1 MPLAPSSGAKLYY
14 EETGAGEPLIFVH
27 EFGGDHRSWEH
38 QVRWFSRR
46 YRCITFNARGYP
58 PSDVPTDDALYG
70 QTHAADDIAA
80 VLRHLG
86 IAKAHVVGLSM
97 GAFAALHFG
106 LRHKAMAISLMLA
119 GGGSGAPRA
128 DRSAFATESET
139 RAQHFLERGSAAV
152 AEEMGHI
159 PTRITLKHKDP
170 RGWQEFV
177 RHLSDHDPHGSAMT
191 LRNYQAKRPSL
202 YDLESEIRTLDRPVL
217 VAVGDED
224 TPCLEASFWL
234 KRVLP
239 KAGLWVCPNTG
250 HCMNLEEP
258 AAFNRTLDE
267 FLAAVA
273 AGRWPP
279 R

>member
-1 MPLAPSSGAKLYY
+1 MPLALSSGAKLYC
-14 EETGAGEPLIFVH
+14 EETGSGPPLIFVH
-27 EFGGDHRSWEH
+27 EFGGDHRSWES

-58 PSDVPTDDALYG
+58 PSDVPTEDSLYG
-70 QTHAADDIAA
+70 QEHAADDIAA

-86 IAKAHVVGLSM
+86 IPRAHVVGLSM

-106 LRHKAMAISLMLA
+106 LRHKAMAGALVLA
-119 GGGSGAPRA
+119 GGGSGAPKG
-128 DRSAFATESET
+128 DRTAFARESDQ
-139 RAQHFLERGSAAV
+139 RAALFLEKGSAVV

-159 PTRITLKHKDP
+159 PTRITLKRKDP
-170 RGWQEFV
+170 RGWAEFV
-177 RHLSDHDPHGSAMT
+177 RQLGEHDARGSAMT

-202 YDLESEIRTLDRPVL
+202 YDLEAEIRTLDLPVL

-239 KAGLWVCPNTG
+239 RAGLWVCPNTG

-258 AAFNRTLDE
+258 TTFNAALDD
-267 FLAAVA
+267 FFAAVA
-273 AGRWPP
+273 SGRWPP
-279 R
+279 G

>member
-14 EETGAGEPLIFVH
+14 EESGAGHPIVFVH
-27 EFGGDHRSWEH
+27 EFGGDHRSWES
-38 QVRWFSRR
+38 QMRWFSRR
-46 YRCITFNARGYP
+46 YRCIAFNARGYP
-58 PSDVPTDDALYG
+58 PSGVPTEDSQYG
-70 QTHAADDIAA
+70 QEHAADDIAA

-106 LRHKAMAISLMLA
+106 MRHKAMASALVLA
-119 GGGSGAPRA
+119 GGGSGAPSGDRA
-128 DRSAFATESET
+128 GFAAESEA
-139 RAQHFLERGSAAV
+139 RARLFLEKGSAVV

-159 PTRITLKHKDP
+159 PTRITLKRKDP

-177 RHLSDHDPHGSAMT
+177 RQRAEHDAKGSALT

-202 YDLESEIRTLDRPVL
+202 YDLAEVIRRVDIPTL
-217 VAVGDED
+217 VAVGDDD
-224 TPCLEASFWL
+224 TPCVEASVWR
-234 KRVLP
+234 KRTLP

-258 AAFNRTLDE
+258 AAFNQALDG
-267 FLAAVA
+267 FFAAA
-273 AGRWPP
+273 ENGRWPP